1 MNQKFLPLGGVNLST
16 SLGLIPPTDYTASF
30 NCHISNDSEGKAG
43 AITNIMGNVPT
54 SIPYLETEAQN
65 PYYDYYKQPDII
77 NGGYHTPSVTE
88 YNGTSIASK
97 GWDKFFFET
106 HKGRVLGVYEEPE
119 RRRLY
124 YYIGWDGFTFKNTV
138 DGLEGSL
145 RKNSGI
151 LALVCFEQYET
162 IDDYYI
168 LQQNGSII
176 ITDDGD
182 FLVNE
187 EAEDG
192 DLLGQTYIVGLWG
205 FGDETYTWGDTFNLT
220 GIGKIGNEMYWA
232 MGDKFDPMTIDAE
245 RGILTYQSSYV
256 SEYNS
261 NNTAYD
267 LVSRSTFD
275 DTYYIDSV
283 DTNCDQ
289 DRYDAY
295 FNPNEFTF
303 IRRGGI
309 RPPSVVPS
317 YDSSKPRIIGGNVLQ
332 FAYRY
337 VYKNGYRS
345 VLSPFSSKIKSTNID
360 ESDYY
365 NVVTIYFPNNEE
377 IPKDVDRVELCVRR
391 GTFDSTDSNWSVIEI
406 ISRSDMVESA
416 SGNFSEFTTDY
427 TGERVGEI
435 IDAGSASLLFDAVP
449 YRAEALETAK
459 NRAFMGNVIPAGSFD
474 VAADDFTLQFS
485 LNDVINAT
493 ITGSY
498 VYYNTLIVGAAVGG
512 AGSYNV
518 QNFYAVVNN
527 AGNPAN
533 NGLYPVPSGFTA
545 ADFNAKTL
553 PDTLFVHPSEALI
566 SWSGS
571 TKTDPQIRAL
581 VEDYYQDIETNQINA
596 TTTVISTQ
604 TSPQQT
610 PTMVNLGSTSSGVQ
624 YKGGGSYQLG
634 IIPFDSKGRTC
645 GVITDPEWIVDVPER
660 TYSDARTKTSVKATF
675 VNAPD
680 WVSHFAFARTKCLNI
695 SSFLQYK
702 GSTTTSVK
710 YARTK
715 RIDDV
720 TSYELIN
727 TGALSTVPTAEFIAV
742 SLKGII
748 EEGGGFE
755 INQESTYRVLVKDA
769 TNEIEVSPIAMHV
782 EGAGELWLICTLADY
797 DCPSILADQPIIEI
811 RELVPLLEKPL
822 FYETKAFGKTGNS
835 GQIFNLLGDVTLLSD
850 QSGNINEYQNPNRER
865 KNFLDLSVGRTY
877 IAAPDQKQKRIGDRV
892 YYSGI
897 STPDSERT
905 FINNVSA
912 LDYKETSDNGGEIKK
927 LVMSSTTDVYGQ
939 VMLAIAETNTTSIYL
954 GETLVRDKEGEMLT
968 TGSPDVIGGMS
979 EVRGMFGTSHP
990 MSVAAY
996 QGTVCW
1002 YDVNKGAVVQYGS
1015 NGIRVISDLGMSNYF
1030 RTMADFV
1037 RPLNLAA
1044 SINKRYNQYYITI
1057 GADSDRPVRDL
1068 AGYATAE
1075 GTVDNPFEYADGF
1088 VLVFD
1093 MDTDR
1098 WMTALTMDPEALSGI
1113 GVLPAQFN
1121 EGRLWLQKSASRN
1134 KFFGSNYPSKIAV
1147 VLNAPPEAVKVPE
1160 AISVESDEVPTH
1172 VYIQNLRPYQQQ
1184 TDIDSTEF
1192 VEKEGIYYAPIL
1204 RDRLTGN
1211 PTEDEDYF
1219 NNLIFGD
1226 RIRGQFVQVALI
1238 MDYPDDDFEVNAINV
1253 KYAISSGHTVGKSQA

>member
-192 DLLGQTYIVGLWG
+192 DLLGQTYMVGLWG
-205 FGDETYTWGDTFNLT
+205 FG
-220 GIGKIGNEMYWA
+220 
-232 MGDKFDPMTIDAE
+232 
-245 RGILTYQSSYV
+245 
-256 SEYNS
+256 
-261 NNTAYD
+261 
-267 LVSRSTFD
+267 D

-345 VLSPFSSKIKSTNID
+345 VLSPFSSKTKSTNID

-493 ITGSY
+493 IRGSY
-498 VYYNTLIVGAAVGG
+498 VY
-512 AGSYNV
+512 
-518 QNFYAVVNN
+518 
-527 AGNPAN
+527 
-533 NGLYPVPSGFTA
+533 
-545 ADFNAKTL
+545 
-553 PDTLFVHPSEALI
+553 
-566 SWSGS
+566 
-571 TKTDPQIRAL
+571 
-581 VEDYYQDIETNQINA
+581 
-596 TTTVISTQ
+596 
-604 TSPQQT
+604 
-610 PTMVNLGSTSSGVQ
+610 
-624 YKGGGSYQLG
+624 
-634 IIPFDSKGRTC
+634 
-645 GVITDPEWIVDVPER
+645 
-660 TYSDARTKTSVKATF
+660 
-675 VNAPD
+675 
-680 WVSHFAFARTKCLNI
+680 
-695 SSFLQYK
+695 
-702 GSTTTSVK
+702 
-710 YARTK
+710 
-715 RIDDV
+715 
-720 TSYELIN
+720 
-727 TGALSTVPTAEFIAV
+727 
-742 SLKGII
+742 
-748 EEGGGFE
+748 
-755 INQESTYRVLVKDA
+755 
-769 TNEIEVSPIAMHV
+769 
-782 EGAGELWLICTLADY
+782 
-797 DCPSILADQPIIEI
+797 
-811 RELVPLLEKPL
+811 
-822 FYETKAFGKTGNS
+822 
-835 GQIFNLLGDVTLLSD
+835 
-850 QSGNINEYQNPNRER
+850 
-865 KNFLDLSVGRTY
+865 
-877 IAAPDQKQKRIGDRV
+877 
-892 YYSGI
+892 
-897 STPDSERT
+897 
-905 FINNVSA
+905 
-912 LDYKETSDNGGEIKK
+912 
-927 LVMSSTTDVYGQ
+927 
-939 VMLAIAETNTTSIYL
+939 
-954 GETLVRDKEGEMLT
+954 
-968 TGSPDVIGGMS
+968 
-979 EVRGMFGTSHP
+979 
-990 MSVAAY
+990 
-996 QGTVCW
+996 
-1002 YDVNKGAVVQYGS
+1002 
-1015 NGIRVISDLGMSNYF
+1015 
-1030 RTMADFV
+1030 
-1037 RPLNLAA
+1037 
-1044 SINKRYNQYYITI
+1044 
-1057 GADSDRPVRDL
+1057 
-1068 AGYATAE
+1068 
-1075 GTVDNPFEYADGF
+1075 
-1088 VLVFD
+1088 
-1093 MDTDR
+1093 
-1098 WMTALTMDPEALSGI
+1098 
-1113 GVLPAQFN
+1113 
-1121 EGRLWLQKSASRN
+1121 
-1134 KFFGSNYPSKIAV
+1134 
-1147 VLNAPPEAVKVPE
+1147 
-1160 AISVESDEVPTH
+1160 
-1172 VYIQNLRPYQQQ
+1172 
-1184 TDIDSTEF
+1184 
-1192 VEKEGIYYAPIL
+1192 
-1204 RDRLTGN
+1204 
-1211 PTEDEDYF
+1211 
-1219 NNLIFGD
+1219 
-1226 RIRGQFVQVALI
+1226 
-1238 MDYPDDDFEVNAINV
+1238 
-1253 KYAISSGHTVGKSQA
+1253 